1 VKPVGVGRG
10 SLVFRGRGGA
20 GERGGFLLGDD
31 GFVQG
36 AVRQADA
43 ALETLGEGP
52 GGFEGNR
59 KIEVSRKG
67 HLLANR

>member
-1 VKPVGVGRG
+1 VVGVGRG
-10 SLVFRGRGGA
+10 SLGFRGRGGA
-20 GERGGFLLGDD
+20 GERGGFLLSDD

-43 ALETLGEGP
+43 ALETLGMGP
-52 GGFEGNR
+52 GGFEGNM